1 MNHPNGVN
9 ITRFFSASTSLDR
22 QEPVELTIP
31 RVSRIAAGGEIRILE
46 MAV

>member
-9 ITRFFSASTSLDR
+9 ITRFSASTSLDR